1 MRIAY
6 VNLIDDATLTPVS
19 EDLIYPV
26 ENVQNQRLAKPWRTT
41 SLTGVSVVAD
51 LGGTAS
57 VMMAAILGHN
67 LTTSATLT
75 ISGNTT
81 SSFVAPSY
89 TTSMTSVD
97 GIILK
102 YFGAAQEL
110 RYWQYTIEDPTN
122 TAAYVEVGR
131 LWLGVFLQVEPTS
144 TVDFSVNKRRSDTV
158 TYGRGRQ
165 KYATEG
171 VGWRAFDLSFDYVAG
186 TALTAVQT
194 LVDTVGLHSS
204 FIFSNFDSS
213 LDYDIVLPC
222 YVSIAD
228 ELGFRHKQHMAFG
241 YTLKLEEDR

>member
-19 EDLIYPV
+19 EDLVYPV

-41 SLTGVSVVAD
+41 GLTGISVVAD
-51 LGGTAS
+51 FGGTAS
-57 VMMAAILGHN
+57 VTMAAILGHN
-67 LTTSATLT
+67 LTTSATLV

-89 TTSMTSVD
+89 TTSMTAVD
-97 GIILK
+97 GVILK

-122 TAAYVEVGR
+122 TAAYVEIGR
-131 LWLGVFLQVEPTS
+131 LWAGVYWQVDPTN
-144 TVDFSVNKRRSDTV
+144 TVDFSVNKKRSDTV

-165 KYATEG
+165 KYATQG
-171 VGWRAFDLSFDYVAG
+171 VGWRSFDLSFDHVAG

-194 LVDTVGLHSS
+194 LFDTVGLHSS
-204 FIFSNFDSS
+204 FLFSNFDTTR
-213 LDYDIVLPC
+213 DYDIVLPC
-222 YVSIAD
+222 YVSISD

-241 YTLKLEEDR
+241 YKLVMEEDR